1 MSEFMDRTLQDRT
14 ACHRLIGLTYQ
25 EYRALVQE
33 VLPILDSLTV
43 FGQPKTRYNSS
54 IPQAIDDEQVLFLTL
69 LWMRQYSIIKL
80 LCVIFDMPH
89 SSAQRYAFVAL
100 PLLILSTQIP
110 GEGCMCVV

>member
-1 MSEFMDRTLQDRT
+1 MERTLQDCSS
-14 ACHRLIGLTYQ
+14 CHRLIGLTYK
-25 EYRALVQE
+25 EYKSLVKE
-33 VLPILDSLTV
+33 VLPILENLNVSGQTKTNCDSA
-43 FGQPKTRYNSS
+43 
-54 IPQAIDDEQVLFLTL
+54 IPQAIDDKQVLFLTL
-69 LWMRQYSIIKL
+69 LWMQQYSIIAL